1 MQLRGND
8 SVKIEVIDHERPAE
22 SIIFQVK
29 IHATISMIKRAY
41 AGRRNVPPES
51 LALLDD
57 GVRINENL
65 SLDMLDPQFSNP
77 DDFHTYRWTFKM
89 VKL

>member
-22 SIIFQVK
+22 TIIFQVK
-29 IHATISMIKRAY
+29 MHVTISRIKRAY